1 MENMDEDDLEM
12 IRRKRIEDMKKA
24 QVWNLNMTTFIEK
37 GVTQSH
43 SNCNVWFV
51 ICTCPK

>member
-24 QVWNLNMTTFIEK
+24 QVRNLIMTTFIEK
-37 GVTQSH
+37 RVT
-43 SNCNVWFV
+43 
-51 ICTCPK
+51 